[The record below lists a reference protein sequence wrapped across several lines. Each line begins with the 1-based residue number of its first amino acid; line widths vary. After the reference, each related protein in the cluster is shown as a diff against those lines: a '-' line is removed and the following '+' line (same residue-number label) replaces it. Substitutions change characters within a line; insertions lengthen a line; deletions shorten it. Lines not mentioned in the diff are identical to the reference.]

1 MDTQTFII
9 PTEKILVAAEKRRAI
24 RSDQTNAVRLLDGA
38 GDGLPGLIIDDF
50 DGRWIV
56 QTIDE
61 REPTLDP
68 VLGYRSLYWKPLLKT
83 SKSGPKHLTG
93 ESLEEP
99 FYVLESGLKFEID
112 FRAGYSPGLFLDQRI
127 NRNKLCSLARARTLL
142 NTFSYTCAFGVAAAI
157 AGASTVNLDLS
168 RHYLDWGKRN
178 YDINGITRDGHD
190 FVYGDVFDWLGR
202 FQRRGRKFDVIVLDP
217 PTFSR
222 DRKSKVF
229 RIQDDY
235 GDLADLAAQ
244 CLHRNGLLFCSANF
258 RGMTFNE
265 FLRILRTAVHRP
277 FKAVTGSMP
286 PDFTGD
292 KYLKTVWMQF

>member
-1 MDTQTFII
+1 MDTQIFMI
-9 PTEKILVAAEKRRAI
+9 PTEKILNAAAKRSTI
-24 RSDQTNAVRLLDGA
+24 RTAQTNAVRLFDGA
-38 GDGLPGLIIDDF
+38 GDGLPGLTIDDF
-50 DGRWIV
+50 AGRWIV
-56 QTIDE
+56 QTLDE

-68 VLGYRSLYWKPLLKT
+68 AVGYRSLYWKPLLKT
-83 SKSGPKHLTG
+83 SKTGPKHLGG
-93 ESLEEP
+93 EPVQEN
-99 FYVLESGLKFEID
+99 FCVLESGLEFEID

-127 NRNKLCSLARARTLL
+127 NRNKLRGLARDRTLL

-157 AGASTVNLDLS
+157 GGASTVNLDLS

-178 YDINGITRDGHD
+178 YEINRISLDNHD
-190 FVYGDVFDWLGR
+190 FIYGDVFDWLGR
-202 FQRRGRKFDVIVLDP
+202 FQRRGRKFDLIILDP

-235 GDLADLAAQ
+235 GNLAILAAN
-244 CLHRNGLLFCSANF
+244 CLNREGLLFCSTNF

-265 FLRILRTAVHRP
+265 FLRILRTAIDRP
-277 FKAVTGSMP
+277 FKAVAGSMP

-292 KYLKTVWMQF
+292 KYLKTVWMNF

>member
-1 MDTQTFII
+1 MDTQIFMI
-9 PTEKILVAAEKRRAI
+9 PTEKILVAAEKRRTI
-24 RSDQTNAVRLLDGA
+24 RSDQTNAVRLFDGS

-50 DGRWIV
+50 AGRWIV
-56 QTIDE
+56 QTLDE

-68 VLGYRSLYWKPLLKT
+68 AVGYRSLYWKPLLKT
-83 SKSGPKHLTG
+83 SKTGPKHLGG
-93 ESLEEP
+93 EPVEEP
-99 FYVLESGLKFEID
+99 FCVLESGLKFEID

-127 NRNKLCSLARARTLL
+127 NRNEAPPPREGNDTPEHLLLYLCLRRGSSR
-142 NTFSYTCAFGVAAAI
+142 G
-157 AGASTVNLDLS
+157 GASTVNLDLS

-178 YDINGITRDGHD
+178 YEINRISSDDHD
-190 FVYGDVFDWLGR
+190 FIYGDVFDWLGR

-222 DRKSKVF
+222 NRKSKVF

-235 GDLADLAAQ
+235 GDLADLATK
-244 CLHRNGLLFCSANF
+244 CLNRDGLLFCSTNF

-265 FLRILRTAVHRP
+265 FLRILRSAVDRP
-277 FKAVTGSMP
+277 FKALAGSMP

-292 KYLKTVWMQF
+292 KYLKTVWLQF